1 MPMSL
6 IRNNVSACQFAR
18 TFETGILQPK
28 EWPFN
33 ARFTQLIGV
42 VDSCGS
48 SFEQAMERIMPNCVG
63 EKPIDDYYQRKTYG
77 KTALFVY
84 AICCARRNLTMKA
97 ACEQFE
103 QSVNW
108 INKVAQEPVVFN
120 AIQFEYYYRCVYTKL
135 VGSYSAVAWS
145 PLEDAILAGAYSKE
159 ALNEAYAQLT
169 TNIGFLNPDLTAKFP
184 YKPDRAPLDF
194 VFMAAWNRAHSVKP
208 V

>member
-1 MPMSL
+1 MSL

-18 TFETGILQPK
+18 SFEIGILRPK
-28 EWPFN
+28 EWLFN
-33 ARFTQLIGV
+33 ERFTQLIDV

-48 SFEQAMERIMPNCVG
+48 NFERAMERIMPNRVG
-63 EKPIDDYYQRKTYG
+63 DKPIDGYYHRKTYG

-84 AICCARRNLTMKA
+84 AICCARRNLTIKA

-103 QSVNW
+103 PTVNW
-108 INKVAQEPVVFN
+108 INKIAQEPVVFN
-120 AIQFEYYYRCVYTKL
+120 PIQFEYYYRCVYTKL

-145 PLEDAILAGAYSKE
+145 PLEDAIRAGGYSKE
-159 ALNEAYAQLT
+159 AINEAYEQLT
-169 TNIGFLNPDLTAKFP
+169 VNIGFLSPDLTAKFP
-184 YKPDRAPLDF
+184 YKPDRALLDF